1 MAAGFGWLFLRQRLT
16 GRMALALAV
25 GAAGALWV
33 IFVPIWRRCCGWR
46 SGSGEAIYFWG
57 CAAHAAYARWCG
69 G

>member
-33 IFVPIWRRCCGWR
+33 IFRGDLAALLRLEVGQ
-46 SGSGEAIYFWG
+46 GEEIYFWG
-57 CAAHAAYARWCG
+57 CAAHALMPRWCG